1 MSDDFGLLNLV
12 VSPILERVAQEDRLQ
27 GDQQRKQRAFLK
39 SAKKPEKPEDSVP
52 SEAAEGADESMSSN
66 LIDLRI

>member
-27 GDQQRKQRAFLK
+27 GDQQRKQRAFSK
-39 SAKKPEKPEDSVP
+39 SAKKPEHSVP

>member
-12 VSPILERVAQEDRLQ
+12 VSPILERVTREDRLS
-27 GDQQRKQRAFLK
+27 GDQPRKQKALK
-39 SAKKPEKPEDSVP
+39 STLAKKPEDSIP
-52 SEAAEGADESMSSN
+52 PDETEGANDSMSSN